1 MERQTFRI
9 RGRRSTGKGGRET
22 MEIYLTILGIKTLTI
37 LGIFRARGFP
47 KKKKKLNGLQC
58 HLLLRRIKTEVSL

>member
-9 RGRRSTGKGGRET
+9 RGRRSTGKGGREA

-47 KKKKKLNGLQC
+47 KKKKLNGLQC

>member
-9 RGRRSTGKGGRET
+9 RGRRSTGKGGREA

-47 KKKKKLNGLQC
+47 KKKKAKWP
-58 HLLLRRIKTEVSL
+58 TVSPFTKKNQD